1 MPEVRGRLALESG
14 ATYEGTLFGAA
25 LEHAHNG
32 EVVFN
37 TCMTGYQEVITDPSY
52 AGQVVVMTYPLIG
65 NYGCRDDTA
74 ESARVQCRALVVRE
88 LSADIGHARGE
99 RTLEEELRRNGIPGL
114 RGVDTRALTRHLRD
128 HGTLRGIIAA
138 SSAMSPSEQVD
149 AARSAPFVS
158 DEDLVGMVSIDEP
171 WRPYAE
177 PLDPTLHRG
186 VVLSGSENAWRGV
199 RVVVLDYGVK
209 LNQVRALCSRGAEVI
224 LVRQDARIEDV
235 LRHDPHGV
243 VLSNGPGDP
252 SRLPHAVQLCRD
264 LLERRVPLLGIC
276 LGHQILG
283 QAAGASTSR
292 LGFGHHGGNHPVRDT
307 ELGTVYVTSQNHE
320 FQVDGASLPEGS
332 GFYVSERNL
341 NDGSVEGLRHRELPA
356 FSVQYHPEGA
366 PGPQDR
372 AGVFDEFLG
381 LCSGGRA
388 GGGNALAQTTLR
400 GSPSRNDL
408 ASRSVEPLR
417 ELATHSLPLPALA
430 DVDQLGEH
438 AHAGRGSEAASAAV
452 AEAPALLAMPEKP
465 KCVLVIGSGPVI
477 IGQAAEFDY
486 AGTQACRALREEGIS
501 VVLVNSN
508 PATIMTDDS
517 SADAVYVEPLTV
529 EVLERIIIAERPDGL
544 LATLGGQTGLNLAV
558 ALDDAGVLERHDV
571 RVLGTG
577 LRAIRTAEDREQF
590 KELLAAIGEPAPEL
604 ATVASLA
611 QARALRE
618 RMGLPLVVRPAF
630 TLGGTGGGL
639 CETEERYTET
649 VLAGLAA
656 SPISQVL
663 IERSVAG
670 WREIEYEVI
679 RDASGTCITVCNME
693 NLDPMGVH
701 TGDSMVVA
709 PAQTL
714 TDREHQQLR
723 SAALRIINALDIQ
736 GGCNVQFALAP
747 DSHEYHVI
755 EVNPRV
761 SRSSA
766 LASKATGYPIARV
779 AAKIAAGRRL
789 DQIPNAV
796 TGKTC
801 AAFEPALDYCVVKI
815 PRWPFDKFPE
825 ADRRLG
831 TQMKS
836 TGEVMAIERS
846 FEAAFSKALRSL
858 EQPQPDPAGLH
869 EPVLID
875 VANDR
880 RAAAL
885 MEALR
890 AGATPEELT
899 RRSGIGAWFLRR
911 LGTIVACEE
920 QLRWNGLDDNSL
932 GAAKRAGLTDARIA
946 SLTGVTPETIHAR
959 RRDAGIHPVYKC
971 VDTCAAE
978 FEAATPYY
986 YSTYETEDEGP
997 AATAPQPNTV
1007 VVLGSGPI
1015 RIGQGIEFD
1024 YCSVHAAMALRAQG
1038 VSAVMVNSNPETVS
1052 TDFDCSTR
1060 LYFEPLDEE
1069 AVTAVIHEEQASGV
1083 VVQFGGQTAINLAEP
1098 LDHAGVTILGSS
1110 IASIDLAED
1119 RRAFEA
1125 LMRSLSIAQPQGAA
1139 TTDLDEA
1146 LAIADGIGFPVLV
1159 RPSYV
1164 LGGRAMEIVHSRSQL
1179 QRYLEAAMAALPAE
1193 GGRRRGAVLID
1204 RYLFGTEVDV
1214 DAISDGET
1222 VVIPGLME
1230 HVERAGVHSGNSMA
1244 AYPARILGDD
1254 VRSLIVDATVR
1265 ITRALDVR
1273 GLCNIQFAVHRGIP
1287 HVLEVNPR
1295 ASRTVPFLSK
1305 VTGVPMVELA
1315 TRVMRG
1321 ASLAELGWTTG
1332 LVPARPLVAVKA
1344 PVFSTVKLIDVDT
1357 ALGPEMK
1364 STGEVMGIDTDLGA
1378 ALEKA
1383 FVAALGDVPTS
1394 GGALCSVADIDKAEA
1409 LPIIAQ
1415 LSSLGFTIYAT
1426 AGTAAALAS
1435 AGISAVSVGKI
1446 GHGRPNVIDVI
1457 EDGRVSIVI
1466 NTVSNFGTDELDFR
1480 SDGLAAAA
1488 VGRTVKDG
1496 YRIRLAA
1503 EQRRIPCCTSLDTAA
1518 SLVDAIG
1525 RHRSGQSVRVATVRQ
1540 YRDGMV
1546 QAVS

>member
-1 MPEVRGRLALESG
+1 VPEVRGRLALESG
-14 ATYEGTLFGAA
+14 ATFDGVLFGAPMA
-25 LEHAHNG
+25 GSQSG

-37 TCMTGYQEVITDPSY
+37 TCMTGYQEVISDPSY

-74 ESARVQCRALVVRE
+74 ESGRVQCRALVVRE
-88 LSADIGHARGE
+88 LSPDIGHPRGE
-99 RTLEEELRRNGIPGL
+99 RSLEEELHRNGIPGL
-114 RGVDTRALTRHLRD
+114 RAVDTRALTRHLRD
-128 HGTLRGIIAA
+128 HGTLRGVIAA
-138 SSAMSPSEQVD
+138 SSVMSADEQVA

-158 DEDLVGMVSIDEP
+158 DEDLVGLASIDEP
-171 WRPYAE
+171 WQSFAE
-177 PLDPTLHRG
+177 LLDVTLHRG
-186 VVLSGSENAWRGV
+186 VVLSGGENAWKGV
-199 RVVVLDYGVK
+199 RVAVIDYGLK
-209 LNQVRALCSRGAEVI
+209 RNQLRALCSRGAEVVI
-224 LVRQDARIEDV
+224 VRQDAQIEDV
-235 LRHDPHGV
+235 LRHNPDGV

-252 SRLPHAVQLCRD
+252 ARLPHAVQLCRD
-264 LLERRVPLLGIC
+264 LLGRRIPLLGIC

-292 LGFGHHGGNHPVRDT
+292 LRFGHHGGNHPVRDA
-307 ELGTVYVTSQNHE
+307 ESGAVYVTSQNHE
-320 FQVDGASLPEGS
+320 FQVDSASLPADS
-332 GFYVSERNL
+332 GWYVSERNL

-372 AGVFDEFLG
+372 AGVFDEFLR
-381 LCSGGRA
+381 LCSSGRS
-388 GGGNALAQTTLR
+388 GDGKPLAQTTLR
-400 GSPSRNDL
+400 GSPSRNEQ
-408 ASRSVEPLR
+408 ASRSV
-417 ELATHSLPLPALA
+417 
-430 DVDQLGEH
+430 
-438 AHAGRGSEAASAAV
+438 
-452 AEAPALLAMPEKP
+452 EKP

-486 AGTQACRALREEGIS
+486 AGTQACRALREEGIR

-529 EVLERIIIAERPDGL
+529 EVVERVIAAERPDGL

-558 ALDDAGVLERHDV
+558 ALDDAGVLDRYNV

-577 LRAIRTAEDREQF
+577 LLAIRTAEDREKF
-590 KELLAAIGEPAPEL
+590 KDLLTSIGEPTPESS
-604 ATVASLA
+604 TVATLA
-611 QARALRE
+611 DARALRE

-639 CETEERYTET
+639 CETEERYAET
-649 VLAGLAA
+649 ILAGLAA

-663 IERSVAG
+663 VERSLAG
-670 WREIEYEVI
+670 WREIEYEVV
-679 RDASGTCITVCNME
+679 RDAAGTCITICNME

-723 SAALRIINALDIQ
+723 SAALRIINALGIE

-766 LASKATGYPIARV
+766 LASKATGFPIARV
-779 AAKIAAGRRL
+779 AAKIASGKRL
-789 DQIPNAV
+789 DEIPNAV

-858 EQPQPDPAGLH
+858 EQPLPDPAALH

-880 RAAAL
+880 RAHAL
-885 MEALR
+885 LEALR
-890 AGATPEELT
+890 GGATTEDLA
-899 RRSGIGAWFLRR
+899 RRSGISTWFLRR
-911 LGTIVACEE
+911 LATIVGCEE
-920 QLRWNGLDDNSL
+920 RLRWGGVDDDAL
-932 GAAKRAGLTDARIA
+932 RAAKMVGLTDARIA
-946 SLTGVTPETIHAR
+946 ALCGRAPDEIRA
-959 RRDAGIHPVYKC
+959 RRDAAGLRQVFKC

-986 YSTYETEDEGP
+986 YSTYEIEDEGP
-997 AATAPQPNTV
+997 AATALAPDTV

-1024 YCSVHAAMALRAQG
+1024 YCSVHAAAALRAQG
-1038 VSAVMVNSNPETVS
+1038 VAAVMVNSNPETVS

-1069 AVTAVIHEEQASGV
+1069 AVVAIIDEERASGV

-1098 LDHAGVTILGSS
+1098 LDRRGVAILGSS

-1119 RRAFEA
+1119 RRAFES
-1125 LMRSLSIAQPQGAA
+1125 LMRSLSIAQPHGAA
-1139 TTDLDEA
+1139 TTDLGEA
-1146 LAIADGIGFPVLV
+1146 LAIADDIGFPVLV

-1164 LGGRAMEIVHSRSQL
+1164 LGGRAMEIVHSRGAL
-1179 QRYLEAAMAALPAE
+1179 QRYLEAAMAALPMDT
-1193 GGRRRGAVLID
+1193 GRRRGTVLID

-1230 HVERAGVHSGNSMA
+1230 HVERAGVHSGDSMA
-1244 AYPARILGDD
+1244 AYPARRLDDD
-1254 VRSLIVDATVR
+1254 VRALIVDATVR

-1321 ASLAELGWTTG
+1321 ARLAELGWDTG
-1332 LVPARPLVAVKA
+1332 LVASRPLVAVKA

-1383 FVAALGDVPTS
+1383 FVAALGEMPSS
-1394 GGALCSVADIDKAEA
+1394 GGVLCSVADVDKAEA
-1409 LPIIAQ
+1409 LPIVAQ
-1415 LSSLGFTIYAT
+1415 LSTLGFTIYAT

-1457 EDGRVSIVI
+1457 DDGRVSIVL
-1466 NTVSNFGTDELDFR
+1466 NTVSNFDTDELDFAG
-1480 SDGLAAAA
+1480 DGSAAAA

-1518 SLVDAIG
+1518 ALVDAIG
-1525 RHRSGQSVRVATVRQ
+1525 RHTSGQSVRVATVRA
-1540 YRDGMV
+1540 YREGIV
-1546 QAVS
+1546 QAVT

>member
-508 PATIMTDDS
+508 PATIMTDNS

-590 KELLAAIGEPAPEL
+590 KELLAAIGEPAPES

-1230 HVERAGVHSGNSMA
+1230 HVERAGVHSGDSMA

>member
-372 AGVFDEFLG
+372 AGVFDEFLRM
-381 LCSGGRA
+381 CSGGRA
-388 GGGNALAQTTLR
+388 GGGNSLAQTTLR

-417 ELATHSLPLPALA
+417 ELATNPHPPLAEDLGGNGTSA
-430 DVDQLGEH
+430 VDAPG
-438 AHAGRGSEAASAAV
+438 AASASSAGTSDLS
-452 AEAPALLAMPEKP
+452 AELP

-486 AGTQACRALREEGIS
+486 AGTQACRALREEGIR

-590 KELLAAIGEPAPEL
+590 KELLAAIGEPAPES

-920 QLRWNGLDDNSL
+920 QLRWNGLDDDSL

-959 RRDAGIHPVYKC
+959 RRDAGIHPVFKC

-986 YSTYETEDEGP
+986 YSTYETENEGP
-997 AATAPQPNTV
+997 AANAPQPDTV

-1038 VSAVMVNSNPETVS
+1038 VNAVMVNSNPETVS

-1060 LYFEPLDEE
+1060 LYLEPLDEE

-1230 HVERAGVHSGNSMA
+1230 HVERAGVHSGDSMA